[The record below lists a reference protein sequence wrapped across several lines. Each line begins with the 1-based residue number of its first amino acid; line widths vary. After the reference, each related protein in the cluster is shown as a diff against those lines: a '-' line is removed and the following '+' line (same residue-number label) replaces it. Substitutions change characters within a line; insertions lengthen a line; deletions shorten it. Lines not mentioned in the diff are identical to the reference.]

1 MVRLA
6 VVLVPSPAV
15 IELAWFAAGVAAT
28 AVVALMW
35 RLANGTAHPRRRAPA
50 RRPATTQRL
59 TLPFEPARGALDA
72 RCVATAVAEDLANLV
87 SGVEGSAHHLIQSA
101 PDRRQLPGAAESML
115 AAIARLRML
124 HTKVLAYGQAR
135 ASAPG
140 STHIGEIVASLRD
153 DLQQMQLGLELRWE
167 PRSAL
172 PAVLV
177 APDVVR
183 DALLFLCGALLRAE
197 RGATH
202 LSIDAERCYARSE
215 PRVQIELAL
224 EWVTEPRTPPAND
237 VQVTPFLL
245 DLEAASSLITTHG
258 GEVALSHLPGRTV
271 RAVVRWPATLTAADR
286 TEAREEPRERTPAVS
301 HRYGGAL
308 LLEADPAI
316 RAMLASELKA
326 TGRAVFACADIAAA
340 RSFLEATPDRFEV
353 LIVDHPQRLDAD
365 ATLLPTIRDRVP
377 ALKIC
382 VLGQANATTGN
393 AWPALHCIQKPF
405 GVHELRR
412 ALASVLADG

>member
-1 MVRLA
+1 M
-6 VVLVPSPAV
+6 
-15 IELAWFAAGVAAT
+15 IELAWFAAGALAT
-28 AVVALMW
+28 AAAAWLWCRAAARSAARAAEPVATPLQP
-35 RLANGTAHPRRRAPA
+35 GPV
-50 RRPATTQRL
+50 
-59 TLPFEPARGALDA
+59 ALDA
-72 RCVATAVAEDLANLV
+72 RGIAKTLAEELANLV
-87 SGVEGSAHHLIQSA
+87 SGVEGSAHHLIEAA
-101 PDRRQLPGAAESML
+101 PDRRQLPAAAEALL
-115 AAIARLRML
+115 AAVSRLRTL
-124 HTKVLAYGQAR
+124 HTKVVAFGHGR
-135 ASAPG
+135 ASTTG
-140 STHIGEIVASLRD
+140 TTHIGEIVASLRD
-153 DLQQMQLGLELRWE
+153 ELQQMQLGLELRWE
-167 PRSAL
+167 PPSGL

-183 DALLFLCGALLRAE
+183 DALLFLCAALLRAE

-202 LSIDAERCYARSE
+202 LSIEAELCFASDE

-224 EWVTEPRTPPAND
+224 EWITEASTPTVDPFAEPAF
-237 VQVTPFLL
+237 TL
-245 DLEAASSLITTHG
+245 DLEAANNLITSHA

-271 RAVVRWPATLTAADR
+271 RAIVRWPAAVSAAAEDTHDEADAATAA
-286 TEAREEPRERTPAVS
+286 AAA

-365 ATLLPTIRDRVP
+365 EALLPTIRNNVP
-377 ALKIC
+377 GLKIC
-382 VLGQANATTGN
+382 VLGQASA
-393 AWPALHCIQKPF
+393 AASRDWPQVRCIQKPF